1 MIRHA
6 FLSLMVLLAVVLF
19 LPQAS
24 ESVGDEA
31 AATSQVSK
39 KPDVARIYGKIQYV
53 NSFPDFKVQIVNS
66 FPDLKVKVVNS
77 FPDKVGKWKIVNS
90 FPDFKIQIVNSF
102 PDFKVKYVNSFPG
115 LP

>member
-1 MIRHA
+1 MIRYA
-6 FLSLMVLLAVVLF
+6 VLSLMLLLGVVLF
-19 LPQAS
+19 LPEAS
-24 ESVGDEA
+24 ESVGDEN
-31 AATSQVSK
+31 AATSEVSK
-39 KPDVARIYGKIQYV
+39 KADVAKIYGKIQYV
-53 NSFPDFKVQIVNS
+53 NSFPDYKVQIVNS
-66 FPDLKVKVVNS
+66 FPDLKVQVVNS